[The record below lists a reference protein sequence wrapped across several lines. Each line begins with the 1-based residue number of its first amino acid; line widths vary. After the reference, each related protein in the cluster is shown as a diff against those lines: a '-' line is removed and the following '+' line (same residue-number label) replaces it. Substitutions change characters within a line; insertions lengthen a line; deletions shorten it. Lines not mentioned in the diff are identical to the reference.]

1 MKVPQLVTT
10 GLLSLSESTREECR
24 LAILPNKTPAEMAR
38 LRQLQAENALKAA
51 GPDETKPRAHG
62 RTNFKDL

>member
-1 MKVPQLVTT
+1 MKAPQLVTT

-24 LAILPNKTPAEMAR
+24 LAILPNKSPAELAR
-38 LRQLQAENALKAA
+38 LRQLQVENALRVA

-62 RTNFKDL
+62 RFNFKDL